1 MSKRNYTKKDEGY
14 WQKMSQP
21 RSAPIQENSY
31 AGFSEPEDLGDPFTS
46 VASQTAYA
54 STRSASSS
62 ESGTRINR
70 AAIKNPVDKFSQIRQ
85 LNLPYEYKNGGV
97 DIRDAIE
104 LTQKAYAHVSSFK
117 NAIDLMSEF
126 SNTDLYLEGGNQTSR
141 DFFDAWFKRIDIW
154 SLKRHYFLEYFRSSN
169 NFLYRVD
176 ADWTVEDM
184 MKLKTI
190 YAAEKI
196 GGSKIPIRYVLL
208 NPYNIACKPLASFS
222 DSVYEQI
229 LSPSELSRLKNPISE
244 DDKKFFEGLPQEAKD
259 LINKRSWARDGLRI
273 KIDPTKLH
281 VSFAKKQPYEPF
293 AIPFGFSVLGDI
305 NAKLEMKAL
314 DMAIMRTVEMAILH
328 VKHGESKTQHGG
340 GINAAVGEAL
350 KNIFQN
356 GTVGRT
362 LVTDFTV
369 DAEFIIPDLQKVLGP
384 EKYTI
389 INQDIREGLQNIIV
403 GEEKY
408 GNTQAKINVFLEKLR
423 EARQSFLNDFLQP
436 EIKRIA
442 KQLGFR
448 VYPTV
453 KFVDL
458 SLQDNTEVMRIA
470 NRLAEL
476 GILSPRELMRVFHH
490 GEFPTADQIG
500 LEQEQYVK
508 EREEGK
514 WNPLTP
520 VAITEAAPAPLDP
533 NTVYSIDNRP
543 KPTASPGA
551 NKPKAKGINKPAGRP
566 SKASLET
573 LKEVAH
579 AAQKLEN
586 MIIQTIG
593 GELNSD
599 QKELA
604 HELMVQIVACESKE
618 NWESRA
624 KECLADSKK
633 MLKLQPLSEV
643 LECSAESGLDLFAA
657 AIYVQ
662 ASV

>member
-1 MSKRNYTKKDEGY
+1 MIT
-14 WQKMSQP
+14 
-21 RSAPIQENSY
+21 
-31 AGFSEPEDLGDPFTS
+31 
-46 VASQTAYA
+46 
-54 STRSASSS
+54 
-62 ESGTRINR
+62 
-70 AAIKNPVDKFSQIRQ
+70 
-85 LNLPYEYKNGGV
+85 
-97 DIRDAIE
+97 
-104 LTQKAYAHVSSFK
+104 
-117 NAIDLMSEF
+117 
-126 SNTDLYLEGGNQTSR
+126 
-141 DFFDAWFKRIDIW
+141 
-154 SLKRHYFLEYFRSSN
+154 
-169 NFLYRVD
+169 
-176 ADWTVEDM
+176 
-184 MKLKTI
+184 
-190 YAAEKI
+190 
-196 GGSKIPIRYVLL
+196 
-208 NPYNIACKPLASFS
+208 
-222 DSVYEQI
+222 
-229 LSPSELSRLKNPISE
+229 
-244 DDKKFFEGLPQEAKD
+244 
-259 LINKRSWARDGLRI
+259 KRSWARDGLRI

-328 VKHGESKTQHGG
+328 VKHGESKSQYGG

-476 GILSPRELMRVFHH
+476 GLLSPKELMRVFHH
-490 GEFPTADQIG
+490 GEFPTAEQIG
-500 LEQEQYVK
+500 TEQEQYVK

-514 WNPLTP
+514 WNPLSP
-520 VAITEAAPAPLDP
+520 VATQSQPAAELDP

-543 KPTASPGA
+543 TPTASPGA
-551 NKPKAKGINKPAGRP
+551 NKPKAKGINQPAGRP

-586 MIIQTIG
+586 MIIQAIG

-604 HELMVQIVACESKE
+604 HELMVQIIACESKE